1 MRKST
6 YKVELL
12 FIGGEKVNFTNEI
25 SISDIASVFSVV
37 LVILGGIFGYYQWRK
52 NVLLKRAGYIN
63 DLTEKIRAD
72 NYIKDVIYM
81 FDYNK
86 KWYSMQ
92 FHGSGEL
99 EFKVDKTLS
108 YFSYICYLKRQK
120 IISNKEFDFFK
131 YEVERI
137 LMNQQ
142 VQDYFY
148 NLYHFSN
155 KFGIPFTF
163 KYLFEYGKKRK
174 MFDNNF
180 YDKNAYQKDKRYH
193 HNLNF

>member
-1 MRKST
+1 
-6 YKVELL
+6 
-12 FIGGEKVNFTNEI
+12 
-25 SISDIASVFSVV
+25 
-37 LVILGGIFGYYQWRK
+37 
-52 NVLLKRAGYIN
+52 
-63 DLTEKIRAD
+63 
-72 NYIKDVIYM
+72 M
-81 FDYNK
+81 FDYGEE
-86 KWYSMQ
+86 WYSMQ

-99 EFKVDKTLS
+99 ELKVDKTLS

-148 NLYHFSN
+148 NLFHFSN
-155 KFGIPFTF
+155 KFGTPFTF

-174 MFDNNF
+174 MFENNF
-180 YDKNAYQKDKRYH
+180 YDKNAYHKDARYH

>member
-1 MRKST
+1 MT
-6 YKVELL
+6 
-12 FIGGEKVNFTNEI
+12 FTNEI
-25 SISDIASVFSVV
+25 SISDITSSLSVV
-37 LVILGGIFGYYQWRK
+37 FVILGGIFGCYQWRK

-63 DLTEKIRAD
+63 DLTEKIRTD

-81 FDYNK
+81 FDYGEE
-86 KWYSMQ
+86 WYSMQ

-99 EFKVDKTLS
+99 ELKVDKTLS

-148 NLYHFSN
+148 NLIHFSN
-155 KFGIPFTF
+155 KFGTPFIF

-174 MFDNNF
+174 MFENNF
-180 YDKNAYQKDKRYH
+180 YDKNAYHKDARYH

>member
-1 MRKST
+1 MT
-6 YKVELL
+6 
-12 FIGGEKVNFTNEI
+12 FTNEI
-25 SISDIASVFSVV
+25 SISDITSVLSVF
-37 LVILGGIFGYYQWRK
+37 LVILGGVFGFHQWRN

-63 DLTEKIRAD
+63 DLTEKIRTD
-72 NYIKDVIYM
+72 KDIKDIIYF
-81 FDYNK
+81 FDYDK
-86 KWYSMQ
+86 KWYSQQ

-99 EFKVDKTLS
+99 ELKVDKTLS

-120 IISNKEFDFFK
+120 IISNREFDFFK

-155 KFGIPFTF
+155 KFNIPFTF
-163 KYLFEYGKKRK
+163 KYLFEYGKKVGL
-174 MFDNNF
+174 FDDDF
-180 YDKNAYQKDKRYH
+180 FDKNTYLKNKKYH

>member
-1 MRKST
+1 MT
-6 YKVELL
+6 
-12 FIGGEKVNFTNEI
+12 FTNEI
-25 SISDIASVFSVV
+25 SISDITSVLSVF
-37 LVILGGIFGYYQWRK
+37 LVILGGVFGFHQWRN

-63 DLTEKIRAD
+63 DLTEKIRTD
-72 NYIKDVIYM
+72 KDIKDIIYF
-81 FDYNK
+81 FDYDK
-86 KWYSMQ
+86 KWYSQQ

-99 EFKVDKTLS
+99 ELKVDKTLS

-120 IISNKEFDFFK
+120 IISNREFDFFK

-155 KFGIPFTF
+155 KFNIPFTF
-163 KYLFEYGKKRK
+163 KYLFEYGLIPQ
-174 MFDNNF
+174 N
-180 YDKNAYQKDKRYH
+180 
-193 HNLNF
+193 

>member
-1 MRKST
+1 M
-6 YKVELL
+6 EL
-12 FIGGEKVNFTNEI
+12 
-25 SISDIASVFSVV
+25 
-37 LVILGGIFGYYQWRK
+37 
-52 NVLLKRAGYIN
+52 
-63 DLTEKIRAD
+63 
-72 NYIKDVIYM
+72 
-81 FDYNK
+81 
-86 KWYSMQ
+86 
-92 FHGSGEL
+92 
-99 EFKVDKTLS
+99 KVDKTLS

-148 NLYHFSN
+148 NLFHFSN
-155 KFGIPFTF
+155 KFGTPFTF

-174 MFDNNF
+174 MFENNF
-180 YDKNAYQKDKRYH
+180 YDKNAYHKDARYH

>member
-1 MRKST
+1 MT
-6 YKVELL
+6 
-12 FIGGEKVNFTNEI
+12 FTNEI
-25 SISDIASVFSVV
+25 SISDI
-37 LVILGGIFGYYQWRK
+37 LVILGGIFGYFQWRK
-52 NVLLKRAGYIN
+52 NVRLKRAGYIN
-63 DLTEKIRAD
+63 ELIEKIRTD

-86 KWYSMQ
+86 EWYSEQ

-99 EFKVDKTLS
+99 ELKVDKTLS
-108 YFSYICYLKRQK
+108 YFSYICYLKKQR
-120 IISNKEFDFFK
+120 IISDVEFDFFK

-148 NLYHFSN
+148 NLHHFS
-155 KFGIPFTF
+155 KRFDTPFTF
-163 KYLFEYGKKRK
+163 KYLFEYGKKEK
-174 MFDNNF
+174 MFDDNF
-180 YDKNAYQKDKRYH
+180 YDKKAYENDEKYH